1 MTFEELD
8 EQYAKLKKQYERR
21 NQQFENGEIP
31 AEVWNDEL
39 DAYILAFE
47 CINMLMDAA
56 VNQLKVIKNE
66 TQRN

>member
-21 NQQFENGEIP
+21 NQQFKNGKIP
-31 AEVWNDEL
+31 PEVWNDEI

-47 CINMLMDAA
+47 CINMLMNAA
-56 VNQLKVIKNE
+56 VNQLKAIKNE
-66 TQRN
+66 T